1 MLRGSRI
8 RTLVTLL
15 AAMGIIGGTVAALS
29 SQAGAS
35 STGALATASTS
46 VFVPNTPQAVAFHDQ
61 MRKLWEDHVTW
72 TRLAIVSDVGGTNGK
87 ALPDTTATV
96 TRLQQNQD
104 DIGAAI
110 VPYFGQAAGDQLASL
125 LHAHIS
131 GAVTLLEAAK
141 AGDTAGV
148 AAAKTAWYANGQ
160 QIADFL
166 SAANPKYW
174 PDATM
179 REEMQAHL
187 DQTLQEA
194 VDQIEHN
201 VNQEAADYDAA
212 HEHILMMADLLSAGI
227 IQQFRGQFGMQ

>member
-1 MLRGSRI
+1 M
-8 RTLVTLL
+8 LL
-15 AAMGIIGGTVAALS
+15 AAMALIGAVTAAVS

-35 STGALATASTS
+35 STGAATTASTS
-46 VFVPNTPQAVAFHDQ
+46 NFFPDTPDAVAFHDQ

-72 TRLAIVSDVGGTNGK
+72 TRLAIVSAVGSTDGVV
-87 ALPDTTATV
+87 LPDTTATV

-110 VPYFGQAAGDQLASL
+110 VPYFGQAAGDQLATL

-131 GAVTLLEAAK
+131 GAVTLLLAAK
-141 AGDTAGV
+141 AGDS
-148 AAAKTAWYANGQ
+148 AAVDRAKAAWYANGR

-174 PDATM
+174 PQDTM

-194 VDQIEHN
+194 VDQIQHN
-201 VNQEAADYDAA
+201 VDKEAGDYDAA

-227 IQQFRGQFGMQ
+227 IQQFRGQFGGQ